1 MNPAPVQMNELVT
14 LTSYPEEEVTRSVT
28 LTNEEW
34 RIIAKCVEE
43 FSSSYR
49 TKHAQTVCLWVTRNQ
64 LEQAVAEASK
74 MNGLLAKLDK
84 LQALL

>member
-1 MNPAPVQMNELVT
+1 MDLVVLTDESFQEEADPTKELR
-14 LTSYPEEEVTRSVT
+14 RSVE

-34 RIIAKCVEE
+34 SVVAQCVESFAE
-43 FSSSYR
+43 TYR
-49 TKHAQTVCLWVTRNQ
+49 AKHSQIVTTYVTRNQ
-64 LEQAVAEASK
+64 LEQAVAEATK

>member
-1 MNPAPVQMNELVT
+1 MDLVVLTDESYQEEADPSQELR
-14 LTSYPEEEVTRSVT
+14 RSIE

-34 RIIAKCVEE
+34 SVVAQCVES
-43 FSSSYR
+43 FADTYR
-49 TKHAQTVCLWVTRNQ
+49 AKHSQVVATYVTRGQ
-64 LEQAVAEASK
+64 LPEAQAEASK

>member
-1 MNPAPVQMNELVT
+1 MDLVVLTDESFQEEADPTKELR
-14 LTSYPEEEVTRSVT
+14 RSVE

-34 RIIAKCVEE
+34 SVVSQCVES
-43 FSSSYR
+43 FADTYR
-49 TKHAQTVCLWVTRNQ
+49 AKHSQVVATYVTRGQ
-64 LEQAVAEASK
+64 LPEAQAEATK

>member
-1 MNPAPVQMNELVT
+1 MNLVVLTDESFQEEADPTKELR
-14 LTSYPEEEVTRSVT
+14 RSVE

-34 RIIAKCVEE
+34 SVVSQCVESFAE
-43 FSSSYR
+43 TYR
-49 TKHAQTVCLWVTRNQ
+49 AKHSQIVTTYVTRNQ
-64 LEQAVAEASK
+64 LEQAVAEATK

>member
-1 MNPAPVQMNELVT
+1 MDLVVLTDESFQEEADPTKELR
-14 LTSYPEEEVTRSVT
+14 RSVE

-34 RIIAKCVEE
+34 SVVAQCVESFAE
-43 FSSSYR
+43 IYR
-49 TKHAQTVCLWVTRNQ
+49 AKHSQIVTTYVTRNQ
-64 LEQAVAEASK
+64 LEQAVAEATK